1 MTDQTPA
8 PVGPIDYLIIE
19 WPGQQ
24 PSGEALPHLVDLVDR
39 GLVRVIDLAF
49 VAKGDDGSVAML
61 DINELGAEFALFD
74 GAASSLL
81 DEGDI
86 GEAASAIE
94 PGTSAAI
101 LLWENLWAAPLADAL
116 RGNGA
121 QVVARGAV
129 PIDALIETL
138 EAAGA

>member
-1 MTDQTPA
+1 MSDESLDA
-8 PVGPIDYLIIE
+8 IGPIDYLVVE
-19 WPGQQ
+19 WPDQQ
-24 PSGEALPHLVDLVDR
+24 PNGEALPHLIDLVDR
-39 GLVRVIDLAF
+39 GLVRIIDLAF
-49 VAKGDDGSVAML
+49 ITKADDGTVATL
-61 DINELGAEFALFD
+61 DVNELSAEFAVFD
-74 GAASSLL
+74 GAASGLL

-94 PGTSAAI
+94 PGTSAAVLI
-101 LLWENLWAAPLADAL
+101 WENLWAAPLAGAL